1 MNAHP
6 LALTLLAI
14 APALAQPKPQF
25 DVASI
30 KQNTTCQ
37 GRKEKD
43 PIPHPG
49 ALTIPCI
56 TLKELVQLSYVMFP
70 NGGARNSE
78 KVDIVG
84 GPTWMD
90 SEYFDLAAKSD
101 AAPVDRMVGPMLQ
114 SLLEERF
121 HLQVHRASKEAPVYL
136 LTVAKPGPKLQ
147 PTKEGSCIVVDL
159 SHPPTPPAPGQP
171 RPTFCGSR
179 SMQGKGGGLMLM
191 TAYGMT
197 MAQLAGERLPDFV
210 GRPVLD
216 HTGLSGMFDFQ
227 IEFLVELRRGVGDAK
242 PESTAETSGA
252 PIFTALAQQLGLKLE
267 SGKAPVPVL
276 VIDRVEKLTQN

>member
-6 LALTLLAI
+6 LALALLAI
-14 APALAQPKPQF
+14 VPALGQHKPQF

-43 PIPHPG
+43 QIPHPG

-56 TLKELVQLSYVMFP
+56 TLKDLVQLSYVMFT

-90 SEYFDLAAKSD
+90 SEYLDLAAKSD
-101 AAPVDRMVGPMLQ
+101 GAPVDRMVGPMLQ

-121 HLQVHRASKEAPVYL
+121 HLEVHRASKEAPVYL
-136 LTVAKPGPKLQ
+136 LTVAKPNPKLQ
-147 PTKEGSCIVVDL
+147 PTKEGSCIVFDL
-159 SHPPTPPAPGQP
+159 SHPPT
-171 RPTFCGSR
+171 
-179 SMQGKGGGLMLM
+179 
-191 TAYGMT
+191 
-197 MAQLAGERLPDFV
+197 V
-210 GRPVLD
+210 V
-216 HTGLSGMFDFQ
+216 
-227 IEFLVELRRGVGDAK
+227 
-242 PESTAETSGA
+242 
-252 PIFTALAQQLGLKLE
+252 
-267 SGKAPVPVL
+267 
-276 VIDRVEKLTQN
+276 